1 MNVGSKYTAVK
12 GEGLKVD
19 YILKISL
26 ILVKRL

>member
-1 MNVGSKYTAVK
+1 MGSKYTAVK

-26 ILVKRL
+26 ILVKHL

>member
-1 MNVGSKYTAVK
+1 MGSKYTAVK

-26 ILVKRL
+26 ILVKCL